1 MEAID
6 GVDLMYANVAET
18 LASDWM
24 QHQIVPQE
32 IRIRSARLLNVL
44 EPLAS
49 ELGITLSSAKKLP
62 AVNRAKR
69 SMIAHLGDEKLHF

>member
-1 MEAID
+1 MGAID

-32 IRIRSARLLNVL
+32 IRVRSARLLNVL
-44 EPLAS
+44 EPIAS
-49 ELGITLSSAKKLP
+49 KLNVKLTLAKKLS
-62 AVNRAKR
+62 ALNRAKR
-69 SMIAHLGDEKLHF
+69 SMIEHFGGEKLHF